1 MQTEQEEESQYPE
14 SSPEQPPGDRRGAMD
29 KACRQ
34 ELPDASP
41 EQSSPDQSS
50 PGGIEDSERKSESP
64 LKSVRFEEDRG
75 KPGTRELKY
84 DRIDI
89 PSGMESSPG

>member
-1 MQTEQEEESQYPE
+1 LYYQSRYKIEEISPSKSEVVEKDSEVKEAPKIEQQYSPQKEKNIFTVEMQTEQEEESQYPE

-41 EQSSPDQSS
+41 
-50 PGGIEDSERKSESP
+50 
-64 LKSVRFEEDRG
+64 
-75 KPGTRELKY
+75 
-84 DRIDI
+84 
-89 PSGMESSPG
+89 